1 MSDGGLIDVK
11 NCYDIF
17 EMGCL
22 VNGGLKLSF
31 YGGPKMLFYD
41 GLKMLFLAI

>member
-11 NCYDIF
+11 NCYDILI
-17 EMGCL
+17 MGRL

-31 YGGPKMLFYD
+31 YGWAENVVL
-41 GLKMLFLAI
+41 